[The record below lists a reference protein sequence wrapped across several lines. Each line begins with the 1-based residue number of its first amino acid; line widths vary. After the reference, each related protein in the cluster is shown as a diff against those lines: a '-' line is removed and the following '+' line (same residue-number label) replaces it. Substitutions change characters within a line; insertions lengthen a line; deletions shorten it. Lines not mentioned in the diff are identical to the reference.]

1 MSASVQESANSVS
14 RLMTSGVGVEK
25 VIINQLISM
34 KSEWQ
39 FEVFSSIV

>member
-1 MSASVQESANSVS
+1 MQ
-14 RLMTSGVGVEK
+14 SGVGVEK